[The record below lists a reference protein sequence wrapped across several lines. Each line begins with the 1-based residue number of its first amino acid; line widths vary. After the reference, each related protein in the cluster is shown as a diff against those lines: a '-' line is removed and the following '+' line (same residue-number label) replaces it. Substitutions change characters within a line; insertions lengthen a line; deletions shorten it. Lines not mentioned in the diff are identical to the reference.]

1 MDEAS
6 LHELAADL
14 LSAIAYAKAHGESF
28 GLDQR
33 FTEEVRHAR
42 IVHDNLVDAIY
53 VANNASNSEWRG
65 IITSTEKWIEALEAR
80 AAEGSRDRRSR

>member
-42 IVHDNLVDAIY
+42 INLVDAIY